1 MFPSQPASIH
11 FVSYDFIGNKVPDGC
26 IMPLGV
32 VEEHCTTVYKV
43 QEAFSSLSLPEG
55 NVYQNAVRRSLYPE
69 RY

>member
-1 MFPSQPASIH
+1 
-11 FVSYDFIGNKVPDGC
+11 
-26 IMPLGV
+26 MPLGV

-55 NVYQNAVRRSLYPE
+55 NVYPNAVRRSLYPE